1 MDSGSSGTESETDEG
16 STIAREECLEAL
28 TVFTEESID
37 YIKSNYPGCNEE
49 TGDDLLELADKVLQY
64 WVLVVEDTG
73 WDTFDD
79 ILWSLRELVG
89 AISSD
94 QETRF
99 VRGRGRPEVAIRQE
113 QLEYLVEQGFTASA
127 IGAMFGC
134 CKRTVKRKIKKYG
147 LSLRNYSL
155 LTDSELDAIVHEIT
169 SLLPRCGEKT
179 LNGRLR
185 SRGIVV
191 QRERVRH
198 SLHRVDPEGVRARCR
213 KILHR
218 RKYHVPSPNA
228 LWHLDGYHKLIR
240 WRYVIH
246 GAIDG
251 YSRLIM
257 FLKVAPNNK
266 SDTVLHGF
274 LQAVEEYGL
283 PSRVRMDKGGENIG
297 VATFMLEHPE
307 RGPGRGSAILGRSTH
322 NQRIERLWRDLYTG
336 CVSFFYLFFY
346 SLEDAGLLDINSP
359 IDLYSL
365 HFVFTP
371 LIQHHLDMFHHGW
384 AQHRMRTEKNQ
395 SPKQLWIRG
404 FCNISEDTDA
414 VTGLDVREL
423 SYRRSQDLICLP
435 LGELGARCLVVE
447 PQYNDWFGTVQLY
460 GIWYSYSN
468 WLLIFRWAII
478 FKAIGLLWWVLLL

>member
-1 MDSGSSGTESETDEG
+1 MIAKPHLPSAKTTPSLAMDSAETESNT
-16 STIAREECLEAL
+16 STQEECLEAL
-28 TVFTEESID
+28 IDFAERAID
-37 YIKSNYPGCNEE
+37 YIKSNYSGCDEE
-49 TGDDLLELADKVLQY
+49 TSDDLLELADRVLQY

-73 WDTFDD
+73 GDVFDG
-79 ILWSLRELVG
+79 ILQSLRELVIT
-89 AISSD
+89 ISTD
-94 QETRF
+94 KETRF
-99 VRGRGRPEVAIRQE
+99 VRRRGRPEIVIRQE
-113 QLEYLVEQGFTASA
+113 QLEYLVEHGFTASG

-134 CKRTVKRKIKKYG
+134 CKRTVKRKIRKYG
-147 LSLRNYSL
+147 LSLRNYSS
-155 LTDSELDAIVHEIT
+155 LTDSELDAIVREIT
-169 SLLPRCGEKT
+169 TVLPRCGEKT
-179 LNGRLR
+179 MSGRLR
-185 SRGIVV
+185 SQGIIV
-191 QRERVRH
+191 QRERIRH
-198 SLHRVDPEGVRARCR
+198 SLHRVDPDGVRARCR
-213 KILHR
+213 NILHR
-218 RKYHVPSPNA
+218 RRYHVPSPNA

-251 YSRLIM
+251 YSRLMM

-266 SDTVLHGF
+266 SDTVLNCF
-274 LQAVEEYGL
+274 RQAVEEYGL

-371 LIQHHLDMFHHGW
+371 LIQHHLDMFNQGW

-404 FCNISEDTDA
+404 FCNISENDAA
-414 VTGLDVREL
+414 VTGLDVRKFGFEHMGYL
-423 SYRRSQDLICLP
+423 SLADHQSHSVSFKKWSEFCL
-435 LGELGARCLVVE
+435 
-447 PQYNDWFGTVQLY
+447 
-460 GIWYSYSN
+460 
-468 WLLIFRWAII
+468 
-478 FKAIGLLWWVLLL
+478 